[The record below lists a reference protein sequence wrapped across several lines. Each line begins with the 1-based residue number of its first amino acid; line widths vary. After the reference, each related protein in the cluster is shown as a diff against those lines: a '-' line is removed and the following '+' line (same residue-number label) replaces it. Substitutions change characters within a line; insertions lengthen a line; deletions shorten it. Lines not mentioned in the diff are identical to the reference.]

1 MAMDSILILASLV
14 SFAALVIIWVAAP
27 LHAEEP
33 TPDTVAEPAGHTA
46 IAA

>member
-1 MAMDSILILASLV
+1 MATDTILILASLV
-14 SFAALVIIWVAAP
+14 SFAALIVIWVAAP

-33 TPDTVAEPAGHTA
+33 ESPTVAEPAGQT